1 MLGKGN
7 ISVDRAV
14 KFMEEIY
21 YNGNIITME
30 EPDAESAI
38 KNAPEAILVKNGTIK
53 QVGMLKELVAAAGRR
68 AKYYNLEGHCL
79 MPAFIDA
86 HSHFVMSAQM
96 SMCADLS
103 CCKSFGDII
112 ETLAQYIKKN
122 KIREKHAV
130 IGFGYD
136 HNFLDEQRH
145 PDKNVLDKVS
155 KTIPILILH
164 ISGHLGCANSAALK
178 MGKIN
183 PETLDPSGGHIG
195 RLGDGKEPSG
205 YLEESALMILQKAI
219 AGKVKRNARHIMKD
233 AQTIYLRHGITT
245 VQDGA
250 TNMQG
255 FKLLRILS
263 MLRLLK
269 LDVVAYPLMTAGG
282 CGIVHKYGDA
292 YKNYH
297 NHLKIGG
304 YKLVLDGSPQGKTAW
319 MSQPYE
325 NSEGYKGYQWLSDK
339 EVEKNIR
346 IAIKEG
352 KQILAHCNGDA
363 ASEQY
368 LNAYERAVAVT
379 KKGKKIR
386 PVMIHCQT
394 VRNDQIDRMA
404 KLGMIASVF
413 IGHVWYWGDVH
424 IRNFGIERGK
434 RISPVSDMIRR
445 DVMVN
450 FHQDTPVTKPDML
463 HSVWCAVNRI
473 SRSGKVIGE
482 EQKIPVYDAL
492 KAITV
497 NAAYQYFEEKE
508 KGSIQKGKRADFV
521 VLDRSP
527 LEVDRMEIKDIM
539 IVKTIKNGK
548 VLYDAYSAHSF

>member
-1 MLGKGN
+1 
-7 ISVDRAV
+7 
-14 KFMEEIY
+14 MEEIY
-21 YNGNIITME
+21 YNGKIITME
-30 EPDAESAI
+30 ESNAESAI
-38 KNAPEAILVKNGTIK
+38 KNAPEAILVENGRIK
-53 QVGMLKELVAAAGRR
+53 QKGMLKELVAAAGRR
-68 AKYYNLEGHCL
+68 VRYYNLKGHCL
-79 MPAFIDA
+79 MPAFIDT

-103 CCKSFGDII
+103 NCKSFEDII
-112 ETLAQYIKKN
+112 ETLKQYIKKN
-122 KIREKHAV
+122 KIQEKHAV

-136 HNFLDEQRH
+136 HNFLTEQKH
-145 PDKNVLDKVS
+145 PEKTVLDRVS

-164 ISGHLGCANSAALK
+164 VSAHLGCANSAALK

-183 PETLDPSGGHIG
+183 SETPDPPGGHIE
-195 RLGDGKEPSG
+195 RLGDGEEPSG
-205 YLEESALMILQKAI
+205 YLEESALMLLQKEIGA
-219 AGKVKRNARHIMKD
+219 KVKRNVKHIMKD
-233 AQTIYLRHGITT
+233 AQKIYLRHGITT

-282 CGIVHKYGDA
+282 CGIMHKYGDT

-325 NSEGYKGYQWLSDK
+325 NSDGYKGYEWLSDK
-339 EVEKNIR
+339 EVGKNIR
-346 IAIKEG
+346 IVLKEG

-368 LNAYERAVAVT
+368 LNAYERAAAVT
-379 KKGKKIR
+379 KKGKNIR

-404 KLGMIASVF
+404 ELGMIASVF

-424 IRNFGIERGK
+424 MRNFGIERG
-434 RISPVSDMIRR
+434 RHISPVSDMIKKG
-445 DVMVN
+445 VMVN

-473 SRSGKVIGE
+473 SRSGEVIGE
-482 EQKIPVYDAL
+482 EQQISVYDAL
-492 KAITV
+492 KAVTV
-497 NAAYQYFEEKE
+497 NAAYQYFEETE
-508 KGSIQKGKRADFV
+508 KGTIKKGKRADFV

-527 LEVDRMEIKDIM
+527 LEADRMEIKDIM
-539 IVKTIKNGK
+539 VIKTIKNGK
-548 VLYDAYSAHSF
+548 VLYDASSERSF